1 MSDNDIDNKY
11 GELYNSLDNFEI
23 YDEWLWELNC
33 SMSIYINNNI
43 NTIIDQIKKSM
54 QNENILKWWEL
65 GLKHVNI
72 LNLNEI
78 LAF

>member
-1 MSDNDIDNKY
+1 
-11 GELYNSLDNFEI
+11 
-23 YDEWLWELNC
+23 
-33 SMSIYINNNI
+33 MSIYINNNI